1 MVERWLWE
9 EQRLQHL
16 LEGLILEDVKS
27 HHAQSLSQ
35 GRGDSQAVG
44 PEYPVFCIQS
54 GGRGCHHR
62 ILESICEVQEDF
74 TLLLAA
80 YSHYSSVTN

>member
-1 MVERWLWE
+1 MAV
-9 EQRLQHL
+9 
-16 LEGLILEDVKS
+16 GGATVLEDVKS

-35 GRGDSQAVG
+35 GRGDLQAVG

-54 GGRGCHHR
+54 GGCGCHHR